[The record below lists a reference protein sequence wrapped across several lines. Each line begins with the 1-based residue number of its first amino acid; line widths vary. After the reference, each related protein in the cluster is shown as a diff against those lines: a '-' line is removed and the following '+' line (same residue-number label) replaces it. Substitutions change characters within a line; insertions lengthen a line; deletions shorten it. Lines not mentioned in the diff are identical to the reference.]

1 MRQIEKPELISTI
14 RDKKKVWLN
23 IRESRLMYMHHRKLI
38 SIEEYEAGSRYR
50 LMCELMGGS
59 TGNYLKDKVDGT
71 NTDFITS
78 SLGAAMAV
86 KDCDEQIGKPMAE
99 CMKLFCW
106 FNHGII
112 EIAHILGL
120 TERKASNRVH
130 EGLSRLSI
138 YYGYKKVHNTIKG
151 QGTQNKRQKV
161 PKMGSF

>member
-1 MRQIEKPELISTI
+1 MRLIEKPELISTI

-23 IRESRLMYMHHRKLI
+23 IRESRLMYMFHRKLI

-59 TGNYLKDKVDGT
+59 TGNYLKDRVDGSS
-71 NTDFITS
+71 TDFISS

-86 KDCDEQIGKPMAE
+86 KDCDEQIGKPFAQ

-120 TERKASNRVH
+120 TERKASNRTH
-130 EGLSRLSI
+130 EGLARLAI

-151 QGTQNKRQKV
+151 QGTQNKRQKL
-161 PKMGSF
+161 PEMGSK

>member
-23 IRESRLMYMHHRKLI
+23 IRESRLMYMFHRKLI

-59 TGNYLKDKVDGT
+59 TGNYLKDRVDGSS
-71 NTDFITS
+71 TDFITS

-86 KDCDEQIGKPMAE
+86 KDCDEQIGPQIAE
-99 CMKLFCW
+99 TMKLFCW
-106 FNHGII
+106 FNYGII

-138 YYGYKKVHNTIKG
+138 YYGYKKVQNTIRG

-161 PKMGSF
+161 PKVGSF